1 VIALHDTRDLPD
13 TVAVE
18 LRVPTL
24 VQEIASVL
32 WRVLGSD
39 RDYVADCQPI
49 CMYFACYER

>member
-1 VIALHDTRDLPD
+1 MIALHDTRDLPD